1 MIKKYNYLGITKK
14 DLKLSRIHAIR
25 LCSMGIP
32 MGLQYS
38 ITAIG
43 SVILQSA
50 VNVLGETYMA
60 AVTAGSK
67 VSMFMCCPFDAMGST
82 TATYG
87 GQNVGA
93 GKLDRVDRGIK
104 DCIKLGLIYSVI
116 ALVAIL
122 LFGKQFALLFV
133 KKDNMQLID
142 YIYKFNVANAA
153 FYFPLALV
161 NIVRFMIQGLG
172 FSAFAVIAGICEMFA
187 RSIAGFVL
195 VPVFGYNAVVFANPL
210 AWIFAD
216 IFLIPAYL
224 YVMKRLRQ
232 KIRNY

>member
-1 MIKKYNYLGITKK
+1 
-14 DLKLSRIHAIR
+14 
-25 LCSMGIP
+25 
-32 MGLQYS
+32 
-38 ITAIG
+38 
-43 SVILQSA
+43 
-50 VNVLGETYMA
+50 MA

-67 VSMFMCCPFDAMGST
+67 VSMFMCCPFDAMGLT
-82 TATYG
+82 MATYG